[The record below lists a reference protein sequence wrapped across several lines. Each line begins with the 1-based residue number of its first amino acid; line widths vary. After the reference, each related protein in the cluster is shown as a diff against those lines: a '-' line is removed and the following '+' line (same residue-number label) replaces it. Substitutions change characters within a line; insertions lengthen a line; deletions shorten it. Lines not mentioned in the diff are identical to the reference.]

1 MRMPLRKYSL
11 FAILAACIPLSAAEV
26 CNEKVA
32 SPQSKYIGTFTWQ
45 GQTLTVGST
54 SRGAT
59 RTASGNF
66 QATFQVSPTG
76 SSSGTDWLGLGNGA
90 VDDLGNKLKKRQTSD
105 SLQCQS
111 NQVCLNNDSEIPFC
125 VDERTGGWFGA
136 TGYEGNAVSGDYTAP
151 DGQKGNIFQ
160 GPCPGSL
167 YEESGD
173 GCAIVPISE
182 RVEEASL
189 SLISS
194 TPTMA
199 STSTP
204 TSTSNAAAATEPSR
218 KEIFALVMVS
228 FAVVFIQDMD

>member
-1 MRMPLRKYSL
+1 MGRQDFSVLTSSKLSLMRMPLRKYSL

-90 VDDLGNKLKKRQTSD
+90 VDDLLCR
-105 SLQCQS
+105 
-111 NQVCLNNDSEIPFC
+111 
-125 VDERTGGWFGA
+125 RA
-136 TGYEGNAVSGDYTAP
+136 
-151 DGQKGNIFQ
+151 DG
-160 GPCPGSL
+160 
-167 YEESGD
+167 
-173 GCAIVPISE
+173 
-182 RVEEASL
+182 R
-189 SLISS
+189 
-194 TPTMA
+194 
-199 STSTP
+199 
-204 TSTSNAAAATEPSR
+204 
-218 KEIFALVMVS
+218 LVRRHWV
-228 FAVVFIQDMD
+228 

>member
-1 MRMPLRKYSL
+1 M
-11 FAILAACIPLSAAEV
+11 
-26 CNEKVA
+26 
-32 SPQSKYIGTFTWQ
+32 
-45 GQTLTVGST
+45 
-54 SRGAT
+54 
-59 RTASGNF
+59 
-66 QATFQVSPTG
+66 
-76 SSSGTDWLGLGNGA
+76 
-90 VDDLGNKLKKRQTSD
+90 
-105 SLQCQS
+105 
-111 NQVCLNNDSEIPFC
+111 NNDSEIPFC

>member
-1 MRMPLRKYSL
+1 MGRQDFSVLMNSKLSLMRMPLRKYSL

-26 CNEKVA
+26 CNAQVA

-54 SRGAT
+54 SRSAT

-66 QATFQVSPTG
+66 
-76 SSSGTDWLGLGNGA
+76 
-90 VDDLGNKLKKRQTSD
+90 
-105 SLQCQS
+105 QS
-111 NQVCLNNDSEIPFC
+111 NQVCLNNDSEIPLC

-182 RVEEASL
+182 MVEEAPS

-194 TPTMA
+194 TPTMT

>member
-1 MRMPLRKYSL
+1 M
-11 FAILAACIPLSAAEV
+11 
-26 CNEKVA
+26 
-32 SPQSKYIGTFTWQ
+32 
-45 GQTLTVGST
+45 
-54 SRGAT
+54 
-59 RTASGNF
+59 
-66 QATFQVSPTG
+66 
-76 SSSGTDWLGLGNGA
+76 
-90 VDDLGNKLKKRQTSD
+90 
-105 SLQCQS
+105 
-111 NQVCLNNDSEIPFC
+111 NNDSEIPFC

-182 RVEEASL
+182 MVEEASS

-194 TPTMA
+194 TPTMT
-199 STSTP
+199 STSPP

>member
-1 MRMPLRKYSL
+1 
-11 FAILAACIPLSAAEV
+11 
-26 CNEKVA
+26 
-32 SPQSKYIGTFTWQ
+32 
-45 GQTLTVGST
+45 
-54 SRGAT
+54 
-59 RTASGNF
+59 
-66 QATFQVSPTG
+66 
-76 SSSGTDWLGLGNGA
+76 
-90 VDDLGNKLKKRQTSD
+90 LKKRQTSD

-111 NQVCLNNDSEIPFC
+111 NQVCLNNDSEIPLC